1 MQNLP
6 KNAETRSC
14 FVAEKGNKFI
24 SCDYQ
29 SQESQLIASI
39 SNDKAML
46 DLFTTGCR
54 DTHNLV
60 AYMSYPDIIPR
71 DTRIEDIKKLYP
83 EARGDAKGIEF
94 AMILS
99 NFVAL
104 FGNIK

>member
-6 KNAETRSC
+6 KNSETRSC
-14 FVAEKGNKFI
+14 FIAEKGNKFI

-46 DLFTTGCR
+46 DLFTEGCK
-54 DTHNLV
+54 DVHSLV

-71 DTRIEDIKKLYP
+71 NTRIEDIKKLYP
-83 EARGDAKGIEF
+83 DARQDAKGIEF
-94 AMILS
+94 AIFL
-99 NFVAL
+99 
-104 FGNIK
+104 NI

>member
-1 MQNLP
+1 MVH
-6 KNAETRSC
+6 S
-14 FVAEKGNKFI
+14 
-24 SCDYQ
+24 
-29 SQESQLIASI
+29 
-39 SNDKAML
+39 
-46 DLFTTGCR
+46 
-54 DTHNLV
+54 LV

-83 EARGDAKGIEF
+83 EARQNSKGIEF